1 MSVRRPSRRHAGLI
15 AGFATTALLLAA
27 CSSGTDEAGADEN
40 ATASATAEAVDG
52 GDLTFAIGNDPISL
66 NPAGIGSGN
75 DTLYVT
81 RQLVDSLTWQ
91 DPADG
96 SLKPWLA
103 TAWEANA
110 DSTQF
115 TFTLRDDVT
124 YSDGTPFD
132 ADSVKANFDDI
143 VAAGAKSSA
152 APSFIGYAST
162 TVVDPTHVTVAFS
175 APNSAFPQATS
186 TVALGLLA
194 DSTLAI
200 PFDDRASGTG
210 VVGTGPFTLD
220 HYTKDTETVLTAR
233 DDYAWGPDGRENT
246 GKAHLDSVTFQVIPE
261 AGVRT
266 GSLTSEQVDVIGGVQ
281 PTDIETLS
289 SSGFDVVHRA
299 NPGITFGLTFNES
312 GALGSD
318 PAVREAIALTVNPT
332 EVRDTALNDGFAVA
346 KGPLASTT
354 PGVADLSKDL
364 VTDPKKAASV
374 LEDDGW
380 AKGSDGI
387 YAKGGTRLA
396 PVLAWITNFSP
407 NQTSVELIQQELKAN
422 GIDAQL
428 WSGTVPDF
436 QAKLKD
442 GSFDLVWGN
451 LSRADGDVLRTQYS
465 TAATNFYKLADP
477 QLEALLQKQLTL
489 SDPTER
495 DAVLAEAQERLVTE
509 HHVIPVHELTT
520 FLGLSTDVHEVELG
534 ADSRLDQLTQA
545 WIGS

>member
-1 MSVRRPSRRHAGLI
+1 MSVRRPSRRQAGLLTGI
-15 AGFATTALLLAA
+15 ATLSLLLAA
-27 CSSGTDEAGADEN
+27 CSSGSDDAGSDESTSTAAAD
-40 ATASATAEAVDG
+40 APVDG

-66 NPAGIGSGN
+66 NPPAIGSGN
-75 DTLYVT
+75 DTWYVT
-81 RQLVDSLTWQ
+81 RQLVDSLLWQ

-103 TAWEANA
+103 TKWEANA
-110 DSTQF
+110 DATQF

-124 YSDGTPFD
+124 FSDGTPFT
-132 ADSVKANFDDI
+132 AESVKKNFDDT
-143 VAAGAKSSA
+143 VAAGAKSSVA
-152 APSFIGYAST
+152 ANFVGYAGT
-162 TVVDPTHVTVAFS
+162 TVVGPTTVTVAFS
-175 APNSAFPQATS
+175 SPNAAFPQATS
-186 TVALGLLA
+186 AVGLGFVA

-233 DDYAWGPDGRENT
+233 DDYAWGPQGRENT
-246 GKAHLDSVTFQVIPE
+246 GRAHLDTVTFQVIPE

-266 GSLTSEQVDVIGGVQ
+266 GALTSEQVDVIGGVQ

-289 SSGFDVVHRA
+289 SSGFDLVSRA
-299 NPGITFGLTFNES
+299 NPGITFGLTFNEG

-346 KGPLASTT
+346 TSPLASTT
-354 PGVADLSKDL
+354 PGVADVSKDI
-364 VTDPKKAASV
+364 VTDPKKAATV

-380 AKGSDGI
+380 VKGADGI
-387 YAKGGTRLA
+387 YAKDGKPLA
-396 PVLAWITNFSP
+396 PVLVWITNFSP

-477 QLEALLQKQLTL
+477 ELEALLQKQLAV

-495 DAVLAEAQERLVTE
+495 DAVLADAQERLVTE

-520 FLGLSTDVHEVELG
+520 FLGLSTDVHEVQLG

>member
-1 MSVRRPSRRHAGLI
+1 MSVRRPPRRHAGLI

-91 DPADG
+91 DPTDG

-152 APSFIGYAST
+152 ASSFIGYAST

-194 DSTLAI
+194 GSTLAI

-233 DDYAWGPDGRENT
+233 DDYAWGPDGRDNT

-346 KGPLASTT
+346 EGPLASTT

-380 AKGSDGI
+380 AKGADGI

-422 GIDAQL
+422 GIDATL
-428 WSGTVPDF
+428 WSGAVPDF

-465 TAATNFYKLADP
+465 TAATNFYRLDDP
-477 QLEALLQKQLTL
+477 ELETLLQKQLTL

-495 DAVLAEAQERLVTE
+495 DAVLADAQERLVTE

-520 FLGLSTDVHEVELG
+520 FLGLNTDVHEVELG

>member
-1 MSVRRPSRRHAGLI
+1 MSVRRPSRRHAGFL
-15 AGFATTALLLAA
+15 AGLATTALLLAA
-27 CSSGTDEAGADEN
+27 CSSGSDQPGAD
-40 ATASATAEAVDG
+40 ASTTATAEAVDG
-52 GDLTFAIGNDPISL
+52 GDLTFAIGNDPISI

-81 RQLVDSLTWQ
+81 RQLVDSLLWQ

-124 YSDGTPFD
+124 FSDGTPFD
-132 ADSVKANFDDI
+132 ADSVKKNFDDT

-152 APSFIGYAST
+152 AASFLGYVGT
-162 TVVDPTHVTVAFS
+162 TVVDPTHVTVAFK
-175 APNSAFPQATS
+175 APNSAFPQATT
-186 TVALGLLA
+186 TVALGFLA

-210 VVGTGPFTLD
+210 IVGTGPFTLD

-246 GKAHLDSVTFQVIPE
+246 GKAHLNSVTFQVIPE

-266 GSLTSEQVDVIGGVQ
+266 GALTSEQVDVIGGVQ
-281 PTDIETLS
+281 PTDIETLE
-289 SSGFDVVHRA
+289 SSGFGVVHRA
-299 NPGITFGLTFNES
+299 NPGITFGLTFNEA

-318 PAVREAIALTVNPT
+318 PVVREAIALTVNPT

-346 KGPLASTT
+346 EGPLASTT

-396 PVLAWITNFSP
+396 PVLVWITNFSP

-422 GIDAQL
+422 GIDATL
-428 WSGTVPDF
+428 WSGAVPDF
-436 QAKLKD
+436 QAKLKE

-477 QLEALLQKQLTL
+477 DLEALLQKQLTI

-495 DAVLAEAQERLVTE
+495 DAVLADAQERLVTQ

-520 FLGLSTDVHEVELG
+520 FLGLGTEVHAVELG

-545 WIGS
+545 WLGS